1 MMATEIEET
10 KSGLRFRIGETHY
23 GVPLH
28 GTHNVAN
35 ILLAISVGEEFGLR
49 PEAIAEKLKTFSPLH
64 RTFEVR
70 EERGVTI
77 LDDTHNASAAS
88 FQAAVT
94 WADTQPFEHKVL
106 LASGIIELGEENAR
120 THREIGVLA
129 SGVFEKVYFLDK
141 KSGALF
147 GEGFGRRVDALT
159 TNVAP
164 LDSSSL
170 LVCVGRMPPSIIQSL
185 LP

>member
-1 MMATEIEET
+1 MNTNMVTGEDVGSAQRTT
-10 KSGLRFRIGETHY
+10 GSVMWACAYLGLSGL
-23 GVPLH
+23 
-28 GTHNVAN
+28 
-35 ILLAISVGEEFGLR
+35 
-49 PEAIAEKLKTFSPLH
+49 
-64 RTFEVR
+64 
-70 EERGVTI
+70 
-77 LDDTHNASAAS
+77 
-88 FQAAVT
+88 
-94 WADTQPFEHKVL
+94 
-106 LASGIIELGEENAR
+106 SGIIELGEENAR